1 MLMLRRFSGRQRA
14 GGSTPRGTWV
24 PCTRPARAAEG
35 ALSARLLAA
44 PEAAVRDMSLCALK
58 SNFRACGHGGYR
70 RQHKGAAARAAAH
83 TAGEEGAKTRAKKL
97 FAKLRHE

>member
-1 MLMLRRFSGRQRA
+1 
-14 GGSTPRGTWV
+14 
-24 PCTRPARAAEG
+24 
-35 ALSARLLAA
+35 
-44 PEAAVRDMSLCALK
+44 MSRCALK

-70 RQHKGAAARAAAH
+70 RQRKGAAARAAAH